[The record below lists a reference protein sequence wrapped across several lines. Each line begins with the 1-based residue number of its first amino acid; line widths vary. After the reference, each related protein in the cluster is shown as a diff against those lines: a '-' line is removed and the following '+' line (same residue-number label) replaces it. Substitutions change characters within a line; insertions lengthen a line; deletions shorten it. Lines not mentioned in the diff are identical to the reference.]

1 MIKVQ
6 NGIATREEIPYFLVG
21 LQSESLADLSW
32 TDPAL
37 GVADC
42 VWWIE
47 ERGDDPVIYA
57 PYRYG
62 AEILT
67 PDAARQVVV
76 VTHVIE
82 EMPVVPPL
90 PLVVSPRQIRQA
102 LTASGMR
109 SAVEAGV
116 AAADQDTIDWYERSN
131 PFEENHPKLIAMCQA
146 LGITDAQRHD
156 VFVLAAT
163 L

>member
-21 LQSESLADLSW
+21 LQPESLADLSW
-32 TDPAL
+32 TDPSL
-37 GVADC
+37 GVTDC
-42 VWWIE
+42 GWWLG
-47 ERGDDPVIYA
+47 ERGDDPVIY
-57 PYRYG
+57 PPHRYG
-62 AEILT
+62 AEILA
-67 PDAARQVVV
+67 PDAARQIVV

-82 EMPVVPPL
+82 DIPVVPPL

-102 LTASGMR
+102 LTATGMR

-116 AAADQDTIDWYERSN
+116 AAADQDTIDWYERSTS
-131 PFEENHPKLIAMCQA
+131 FEENHPEIVAMCSA
-146 LGITDAQRHD
+146 LSISDVDRHS
-156 VFVLAAT
+156 VFALAAS